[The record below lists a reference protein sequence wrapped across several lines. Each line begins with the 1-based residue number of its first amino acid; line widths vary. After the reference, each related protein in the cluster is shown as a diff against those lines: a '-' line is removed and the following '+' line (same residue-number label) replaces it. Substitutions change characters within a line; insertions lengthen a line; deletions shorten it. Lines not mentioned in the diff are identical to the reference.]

1 MQCIVSARRR
11 GLSYTGRMEDL
22 PCNGRSA
29 GRTCG
34 RLRVRVVN
42 GVADL
47 ALRIERAGRVRLQC
61 PLDTAHNVAEEH
73 RVLQFDTGRRRSRSQ
88 TGNGCE
94 RRDRWT
100 DLPCLV
106 QVSERGV
113 EAATGGRAC
122 LGPSSMLLEPSCI
135 RRVSMSVS
143 WWVVK

>member
-34 RLRVRVVN
+34 RLRVRVGE

-47 ALRIERAGRVRLQC
+47 ALRVERASRVRLQR
-61 PLDTAHNVAEEH
+61 PLDTTHNVAEEH
-73 RVLQFDTGRRRSRSQ
+73 RVLQIDIGGAGVRRGTG
-88 TGNGCE
+88 TNE
-94 RRDRWT
+94 KIT

-122 LGPSSMLLEPSCI
+122 LGPGPMLLEPSCI
-135 RRVSMSVS
+135 RRCQCQCRDGSSGE
-143 WWVVK
+143 